1 MTRVA
6 SAFTSGFDA
15 DIVRA
20 WIQDDPDPT
29 TRAELSELL
38 ETALAESGDAASEA
52 LGELSDRFQGLLEF
66 GTAGLRGEIAAGP
79 HRMNRAVVIRAAAG
93 LSAFLAKHTPDDEPF
108 TVVIGCDARY
118 GSADFARDTAAVV
131 TAAGGRA
138 LLLPVKLPT
147 PVLAFA
153 VQHLQADAG
162 VMVTASH
169 NPPRDNGYKVYL
181 GLRPLTALD
190 AQTAAHGAG
199 AQIVPPAD
207 ALIAERIADVESVAA
222 VARAESGWE
231 SLGSEVV
238 AAYLDSVARMGA
250 LADPRGALRIVTT
263 ALHGVG
269 AATLA
274 RALETAGF
282 ADVRPV
288 ESQRDPDPDFPT
300 VAFPNPEEAGALDES
315 IALAD
320 DVQADL
326 ILANDPDA
334 DRMSAAVPAPD
345 GSGWYQLSGDEV
357 GLLLGEA
364 VAQALATGGT
374 AAEAVAGDAAAA
386 GSEAGAGSKADA
398 SSQVGDSTAGPSAA
412 SAGPVFA
419 SSIVSSR
426 ALGALAARHGVAH
439 TPTLTG
445 FKWISRVP
453 GIVYGYEEALGYC
466 VAPASVRD
474 KDGISAA
481 VLFASFASRLRAA
494 GRTLPDELARIRAVD
509 GVFRTQP
516 LTFRLEDTSL
526 IARAMATLRA
536 HPPQELGGSPVTRVA
551 DMAEGYG
558 GLAPTDGIVLLTE
571 AGDRVIVRPSGT
583 EPKLKC
589 YLEAVE
595 TVDGSGPAD
604 ESGAADQSGAS
615 GESVA
620 ASESEAVAG
629 EARTA
634 TGDADPQ
641 TLVGPAWDAAGA
653 RLAAITAD
661 LRAFFRL

>member
-1 MTRVA
+1 MRVA
-6 SAFTSGFDA
+6 SSFTSGFDA

-20 WIQDDPDPT
+20 WIKDDPDPV

-38 ETALAESGDAASEA
+38 EAATAEAGPASAEALAD
-52 LGELSDRFQGLLEF
+52 LTDRFSGPLEF

-93 LSAFLAKHTPDDEPF
+93 LSAFLAEHTVDSASSSAAQPF

-118 GSADFARDTAAVV
+118 GSADFARDTASVV

-138 LLLPVKLPT
+138 LLLPAKLPT

-153 VQHLQADAG
+153 VQHLDADAG

-181 GLRPLTALD
+181 GTRPLTALD
-190 AQTAAHGAG
+190 GPEQAAHGTG

-207 ALIAERIADVESVAA
+207 ELIAECIAA
-222 VARAESGWE
+222 VDAVASVPRAGFGWE

-238 AAYLDSVARMGA
+238 TAYLESLTRLSAAADS
-250 LADPRGALRIVTT
+250 RGALRIVTT

-269 AATLA
+269 ATTLA
-274 RALETAGF
+274 RALDKSGF
-282 ADVRPV
+282 ADVHPV

-300 VAFPNPEEAGALDES
+300 VAFPNPEEDGALDEAT
-315 IALAD
+315 ALAD
-320 DVQADL
+320 DVNADL

-334 DRMSAAVPAPD
+334 DRLSAAVPSPD

-364 VAQALATGGT
+364 VALRL
-374 AAEAVAGDAAAA
+374 AEAEESVAECDH
-386 GSEAGAGSKADA
+386 E
-398 SSQVGDSTAGPSAA
+398 
-412 SAGPVFA
+412 PVFA
-419 SSIVSSR
+419 SSVVSSR
-426 ALGALAARHGVAH
+426 SLAALAARHGIAH

-466 VAPASVRD
+466 VDPGTVRD

-481 VLFASFASRLRAA
+481 LLFAAYASRLRAA
-494 GRTLPDELARIRAVD
+494 GRTIPDELARIRATD

-516 LTFRLEDTSL
+516 LTFRLEDTAL
-526 IARAMATLRA
+526 IAEAMAALRA
-536 HPPQELGGSPVTRVA
+536 NPPTELGGSPVTEVV
-551 DMAEGYG
+551 DMTLGYG
-558 GLAPTDGIVLLTE
+558 DLAPTNGIVVLTQT
-571 AGDRVIVRPSGT
+571 GDRVIVRPSGT

-595 TVDGSGPAD
+595 DVEHVDPELAAKDPA
-604 ESGAADQSGAS
+604 
-615 GESVA
+615 
-620 ASESEAVAG
+620 
-629 EARTA
+629 R
-634 TGDADPQ
+634 ADPHA
-641 TLVGPAWDAAGA
+641 LVGPAWDAAGS
-653 RLAAITAD
+653 RLTVMAAD